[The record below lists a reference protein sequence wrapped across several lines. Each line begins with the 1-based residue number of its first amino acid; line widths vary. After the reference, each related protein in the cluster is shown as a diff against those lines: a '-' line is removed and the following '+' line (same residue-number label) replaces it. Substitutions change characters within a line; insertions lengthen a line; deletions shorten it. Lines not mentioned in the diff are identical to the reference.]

1 MALCKVYRDFSHFVA
16 KPIESRKSD
25 KPREVLPK
33 TDFDWIFDGLYET
46 YVEKGFQ
53 NNLKQRPE
61 LYKRICYD
69 MYNVMGFDSD
79 YAQVKEKVHHLLNN
93 KAKAELRR
101 LERFDKKASMLKE
114 YWTHFATITYNDKYM
129 DEETFQKKLRQW
141 NNNQT
146 KRFGWI
152 FAGKFERGEKDG
164 RLHFHALIHM
174 VPGTSFGRIEH
185 KKEYN
190 PLSKKMEERYVNV
203 ELDEKFGRT
212 DFVPINQV
220 DLIHGNVAEY
230 VCKYTNKSNGETY
243 YSRGIPTEMVMDIDD
258 DEIACT
264 KKYEI
269 EYLDK
274 ETDEKKVI
282 EKVRYVLKD
291 NIFKESEEEAFDVK
305 VFALHRRIDI
315 AA

>member
-1 MALCKVYRDFSHFVA
+1 MAFCKVYRDFSQFVA

-25 KPREVLPK
+25 KPREVQPK

-46 YVEKGFQ
+46 YIEKGFQ

-114 YWTHFATITYNDKYM
+114 YWTHFITITYNDKYM
-129 DEETFQKKLRQW
+129 DEEAFENRLRQLLG
-141 NNNQT
+141 NNT
-146 KRFGWI
+146 RRFGWLI
-152 FAGKFERGEKDG
+152 AGKFERGEQDG
-164 RLHFHALIHM
+164 RLHFHALVHII
-174 VPGTSFGRIEH
+174 PGTSFSKIECRN
-185 KKEYN
+185 EYN
-190 PLSKKMEERYVNV
+190 PLTKRMEERYVNV
-203 ELDEKFGRT
+203 ELEKKFGRT

-220 DLIHGNVAEY
+220 ALIYGNIAEY
-230 VCKYTNKSNGETY
+230 VSKYTNKSNGKSY
-243 YSRGIPTEMVMDIDD
+243 YSRGIPTEMVMHIDD
-258 DEIACT
+258 FEIACT

-305 VFALHRRIDI
+305 VFSLHRRIDI